1 MTGDVSTLTV
11 INGIRHY
18 LSNIRRLLPEG
29 RHRPVACNCVAG
41 GTST

>member
-29 RHRPVACNCVAG
+29 VTDPWLAIA
-41 GTST
+41 